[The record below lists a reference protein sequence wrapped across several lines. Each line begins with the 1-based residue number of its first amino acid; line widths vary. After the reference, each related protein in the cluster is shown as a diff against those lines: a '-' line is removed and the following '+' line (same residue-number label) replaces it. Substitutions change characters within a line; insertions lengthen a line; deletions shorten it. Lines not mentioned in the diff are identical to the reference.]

1 MTANVMQGDREKCIE
16 AGMND
21 YVAKPIEPEKLHE
34 MLAKWLKNKN
44 MVIANNE
51 QLAIQHKADTATDDT
66 PIFDYEVMNSMLMG
80 DKALMTSIA
89 TAFQQDIAL
98 HIEQL
103 KSALEKAETN
113 EIASLAHKIKGA
125 AGNVGGKK
133 LSLTALNIEKA
144 AKVFNVNLARQ
155 YTEQIETDFVAL
167 KEEMIKALI

>member
-1 MTANVMQGDREKCIE
+1 
-16 AGMND
+16 
-21 YVAKPIEPEKLHE
+21 

-133 LSLTALNIEKA
+133 LSLTAFNIEKA